1 MRHFVKF
8 HFMNSKVMKE
18 EILYRRFR
26 RVDIQYIYMHIYIYV
41 YCRERQEIKM
51 KKREEGEKESMVL
64 G

>member
-1 MRHFVKF
+1 MKQDKGRVEK
-8 HFMNSKVMKE
+8 KE

-41 YCRERQEIKM
+41 YCRERREIKM